1 MGFQRARSEEQRQA
15 RRRTILDTAAA
26 MLADRPVADIGLNEL
41 ARCVGLAKSNVLRY
55 FESREAVL
63 LELLDLT
70 YREWLAEL
78 RPKLSGATGE
88 LPARRKWVIDAVVST
103 LVAKPMLCELW
114 SSQAAVLERNVS
126 PEVAARF
133 KRSWL
138 AATAELSEL
147 VRGALPELG
156 PDDAMKFAG
165 VLVFSAGSLWSH
177 TNPSAAMLTAYERNP
192 DLAAVRLDF
201 ATALTELLTVIA
213 KGVLAPE

>member
-26 MLADRPVADIGLNEL
+26 MLAKRPVADIGLNEL

-70 YREWLAEL
+70 YREWLTEL
-78 RPKLSGATGE
+78 RPKLSGATGK

-103 LVAKPMLCELW
+103 LAAKPMLCELW

-147 VRGALPELG
+147 VRGALPEFG

-177 TNPSAAMLTAYERNP
+177 TNPSAAMVTAYERNP